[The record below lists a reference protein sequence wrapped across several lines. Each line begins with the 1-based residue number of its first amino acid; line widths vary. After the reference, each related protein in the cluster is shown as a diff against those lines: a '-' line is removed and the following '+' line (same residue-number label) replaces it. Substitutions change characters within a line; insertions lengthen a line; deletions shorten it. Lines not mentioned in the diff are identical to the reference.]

1 MKDSLSRILVLTK
14 RNLKEIIRDP
24 LSLVFT
30 LGMPLFM
37 EILFYLIFHSLT
49 EQFEMKYLAPGIVV
63 FAQSFLSLFVG
74 LLIALDRSTSF
85 LTRLYVSKAKSHE
98 FIFSYAI
105 AMLPIVLVQSIL
117 FFLVGGIFD
126 SSIFSVGMILAILLS
141 LITSIFFISIG
152 ILLGTVCNEKSIGG
166 VSSIVIAGQSVLSG
180 MWFPIEGLNK
190 GMITFMNCLPFRNA
204 TILIQNTMN
213 GISDV
218 FKDFVLPLI
227 IVLAYTV
234 VSFAA
239 AIILFQRKM
248 QSRWLSDRVQQVH
261 KKI

>member
-1 MKDSLSRILVLTK
+1 MKDSISRIFILTK
-14 RNLKEIIRDP
+14 RNLKEILRDP
-24 LSLVFT
+24 LSLIFT

-85 LTRLYVSKAKSHE
+85 LTRLYVSKAKSCE

-126 SSIFSVGMILAILLS
+126 SSIFSVGMILAILFS
-141 LITSIFFISIG
+141 LIPSLFFISIG

-180 MWFPIEGLNK
+180 MWFPLDGLNE
-190 GMITFMNCLPFRNA
+190 GMITFMNLLPFRNA
-204 TILIQNTMN
+204 TILIQNIMN
-213 GISDV
+213 GANDS
-218 FKDFVLPLI
+218 FKDYILPLI
-227 IVLAYTV
+227 IVLTYTAI
-234 VSFAA
+234 SFVT
-239 AIILFQRKM
+239 AILLFRKKM
-248 QSRWLSDRVQQVH
+248 
-261 KKI
+261 KEK